1 MGCLITLICIIV
13 GGWIIGGIS
22 AYRNYKNRPKFP
34 KYDPKPWR
42 KAPWPELNP
51 LCMHCGESACQ
62 VTKES
67 QRQVSNPYGP
77 PDVKMFCDVICTSCG
92 KLNTTGNAHTI
103 DPKKRAKWDAIERHH
118 SYSRRRSFYSCVLTR
133 PDNHPITLLQSFYPG
148 ALLDPLPEK
157 EMPQEKPVGAFQVV
171 VQPVITIFQAPPGK
185 AEVYDLQA
193 AAAYLGITPR
203 KLREL
208 FAAKRVRGTRI
219 DYRHY
224 AFTQS
229 DLDEYLSAYRQQP
242 KRLRS

>member
-1 MGCLITLICIIV
+1 
-13 GGWIIGGIS
+13 
-22 AYRNYKNRPKFP
+22 
-34 KYDPKPWR
+34 
-42 KAPWPELNP
+42 
-51 LCMHCGESACQ
+51 
-62 VTKES
+62 
-67 QRQVSNPYGP
+67 
-77 PDVKMFCDVICTSCG
+77 
-92 KLNTTGNAHTI
+92 
-103 DPKKRAKWDAIERHH
+103 
-118 SYSRRRSFYSCVLTR
+118 
-133 PDNHPITLLQSFYPG
+133 
-148 ALLDPLPEK
+148 
-157 EMPQEKPVGAFQVV
+157 MPQEKPVGAFQVV